1 MENRL
6 ELYQDVLN
14 ALDNRAAKFKLKK
27 YLFNLVEEK
36 IKDNNVGY
44 MATPFLLNVANDQF
58 YLSKK
63 IQEFIENISNHTF
76 NQEDDL
82 TKRENE
88 FVDYAVVEI
97 FSRAM
102 KFLDIYAR
110 WYKEKNN

>member
-6 ELYQDVLN
+6 ELYRDVLN
-14 ALDNRAAKFKLKK
+14 AADNKAVKFKLKK

-76 NQEDDL
+76 DQKDEL
-82 TKRENE
+82 IKRENE
-88 FVDYAVVEI
+88 FVNYVVVEI
-97 FSRAM
+97 FNRAM

-110 WYKEKNN
+110 RYKEKK